1 MQQSPLGGLVAEPRR
16 STRPRVGIIGA
27 GRVGAALGGAL
38 VRSGYELVGVAA
50 RSDASRVRAAAL
62 LPTAPLLEPGEVA
75 ARADFVLL
83 TVPDDALASV
93 VLALVEAGSVRP
105 GLVVVHA
112 SGRHGLAVLDAA
124 ADAGAIPLALH
135 PAMTFSGAAGDVDR
149 LPGTHFGVTAR
160 GRHWALAEQLV
171 AAVGGHPVSVPEE
184 LRPLWHAGLAHG
196 ANHLVTLVGSALD
209 VIRATGASDPAAVL
223 RPLLTAALD
232 GALTAGMD
240 ALTGPIA
247 RGDADTVAAHLSAL
261 GASAAA
267 ERSLYLSMAQ
277 ATADRAPRVA
287 SEGMLRTLSNARSL
301 A

>member
-1 MQQSPLGGLVAEPRR
+1 
-16 STRPRVGIIGA
+16 
-27 GRVGAALGGAL
+27 
-38 VRSGYELVGVAA
+38 
-50 RSDASRVRAAAL
+50 
-62 LPTAPLLEPGEVA
+62 
-75 ARADFVLL
+75 
-83 TVPDDALASV
+83 
-93 VLALVEAGSVRP
+93 
-105 GLVVVHA
+105 
-112 SGRHGLAVLDAA
+112 
-124 ADAGAIPLALH
+124 
-135 PAMTFSGAAGDVDR
+135 
-149 LPGTHFGVTAR
+149 
-160 GRHWALAEQLV
+160 
-171 AAVGGHPVSVPEE
+171 
-184 LRPLWHAGLAHG
+184 
-196 ANHLVTLVGSALD
+196 
-209 VIRATGASDPAAVL
+209 VL